1 MLDNMIMHRELD
13 DRDHPYSLGW
23 GTHKTDWHF
32 FRDQIKAQKDL
43 RLPLYKYMHCPFPLL
58 QLASDPNEPQAALY
72 EAGTLSLRIS
82 MDIPE
87 DESFWELNTLVKQ
100 FKDLIPDKFRSDTC
114 TLLNPC
120 QRKSYGNCSKDRI
133 NAWDITLTGT

>member
-1 MLDNMIMHRELD
+1 MHRELD

-58 QLASDPNEPQAALY
+58 QLASDPNEPEAALC
-72 EAGTLSLRIS
+72 EAGTVSLRIS
-82 MDIPE
+82 MDIQE
-87 DESFWELNTLVKQ
+87 SDSFWELNTLVKQ
-100 FKDLIPDKFRSDTC
+100 LRDLIPDHFKSDTC
-114 TLLNPC
+114 TLVLNQC
-120 QRKSYGNCSKDRI
+120 QRKSYGNCSKDRECHGSMEY
-133 NAWDITLTGT
+133 LQGP